1 MKIAVFPG
9 SFDPITN
16 GHLDILK
23 RAIPLFDKI
32 IVLVAINESKKEN
45 FTLEERTQMIKEAT
59 KEFNNVEVDFYDGLT
74 VDYAKNHG
82 ATYLI
87 RGIRN
92 TSDYDYELE
101 LYKANKTLNNSIE
114 TVFFMASDDYSLISS
129 SKINELKKNKVDI
142 SNLVPNSVIK
152 MYKKKY
158 NI

>member
-101 LYKANKTLNNSIE
+101 LYKANKSLNNSIE

>member
-92 TSDYDYELE
+92 ASDYDYELE
-101 LYKANKTLNNSIE
+101 LYKANKSLNNSIE